1 MKGDLMKKQKGLD
14 RRSFIKASALGL
26 AGVTAG
32 LSAKPSF
39 ADQGSEAEFP
49 KIKEYRTLGRT
60 GFKVSD
66 IGIGTA
72 RVYPIPVMN
81 AVLDA
86 GVNYIDTADGYG
98 RGTAEKNI
106 GEAIKGRDR
115 KSLFITTKIRMRGVN
130 SKQQVVEKVQQ
141 CLQRLQTDYVDC
153 LMVQGPPTVESLKDE
168 NFHQGMDQLK
178 KEGKVRFVGVANH
191 GSHFQNQGATMEEVL
206 VGGVEDGRYDVLLL
220 VYNFLQKEAG
230 EQILEAAAKK
240 DVATTIMKSDPLGMY
255 FQMKE
260 RVEQMKKEGET
271 VDERMQR
278 YMTRMEETAKQAESF
293 IQKNNLKNPSEIK
306 AAALKFVLAN
316 PKVNT
321 LNLAFNNFDAV
332 QSYLKLSGSGLGK
345 TEKNMLAAFEEGCGQ
360 LYCRHACGLCES
372 SCPHHVPV
380 NTIMRYNHYF
390 DAHGSEKFAM
400 EKYAKLETPKAD
412 SCRNCAG
419 ICEQSCPYGV
429 PIQGLLNIA
438 HAQLTLA

>member
-1 MKGDLMKKQKGLD
+1 MKKTKGLD

-26 AGVTAG
+26 AGVTTG

-39 ADQGSEAEFP
+39 AAQGSETEFP

-98 RGTAEKNI
+98 RGAAEKNI

-115 KSLFITTKIRMRGVN
+115 KSLFITTKIRMRGVS
-130 SKQQVVEKVQQ
+130 SKEQVVEKAQQ

-153 LMVQGPPTVESLKDE
+153 LMVQGPSTVESLKDE

-191 GSHFQNQGATMEEVL
+191 GSHFQSQGATMEEVL
-206 VGGVEDGRYDVLLL
+206 VGAVEDGRFDVLLL

-240 DVATTIMKSDPLGMY
+240 NVAATIMKSDPLGMY

-260 RVEQMKKEGET
+260 RIERMKKEGES

-278 YMTRMEETAKQAESF
+278 YMTRMEKTAKQAESF

-321 LNLAFNNFDAV
+321 LNLAFNNFDDV
-332 QSYLKLSGSGLGK
+332 QNHLKLSGSGLGK
-345 TEKNMLAAFEEGCGQ
+345 AEKNMLSAFEEGCSQ

-419 ICEQSCPYGV
+419 LCEQSCPYGV

>member
-86 GVNYIDTADGYG
+86 EVNYIDTADGYG

-115 KSLFITTKIRMRGVN
+115 KSLFITTKIRMRGVSN
-130 SKQQVVEKVQQ
+130 KQQVVEKVQQ

-206 VGGVEDGRYDVLLL
+206 VGAVEDGRYDVLLL

-230 EQILEAAAKK
+230 ERILEAAAKK
-240 DVATTIMKSDPLGMY
+240 NVATTIMKSDPLGRY

-321 LNLAFNNFDAV
+321 LNLAFNNFDEV
-332 QSYLKLSGSGLGK
+332 QNNLKLSGSGLGK
-345 TEKNMLAAFEEGCGQ
+345 AEKNMLAAFEEECSQ

-412 SCRNCAG
+412 SCRNCTG

-438 HAQLTLA
+438 HTQLTLA

>member
-1 MKGDLMKKQKGLD
+1 MKKQKGLD

-32 LSAKPSF
+32 LSARPSF

-141 CLQRLQTDYVDC
+141 CLQRLQADYVDC

-168 NFHQGMDQLK
+168 NFHQGMDHLK
-178 KEGKVRFVGVANH
+178 KEGKVKFVGVANH

-206 VGGVEDGRYDVLLL
+206 VGAVEDGRYDVLLL

-230 EQILEAAAKK
+230 ERILEAAAKK
-240 DVATTIMKSDPLGMY
+240 NVATTIMKSDPLGRY

-278 YMTRMEETAKQAESF
+278 YMTRMEETAKQADSF

-321 LNLAFNNFDAV
+321 LNLAFNNFDEI
-332 QSYLKLSGSGLGK
+332 QNNLKLSGSGLGK
-345 TEKNMLAAFEEGCGQ
+345 AEKNMLAAFEEECSQ

-400 EKYAKLETPKAD
+400 EKYAKLATHNAD
-412 SCRNCAG
+412 YCRNCAG
-419 ICEQSCPYGV
+419 WCEQSCPYGV

-438 HAQLTLA
+438 HAQLTF

>member
-86 GVNYIDTADGYG
+86 EVNYIDTADGYG

-115 KSLFITTKIRMRGVN
+115 KSLFITTKIRMRGVSN
-130 SKQQVVEKVQQ
+130 KQQVVEKVQQ

-206 VGGVEDGRYDVLLL
+206 VGAVEDGRYDVLLL

-230 EQILEAAAKK
+230 ERILEAAAKK
-240 DVATTIMKSDPLGMY
+240 NVATTIMKSDPLGRY

-321 LNLAFNNFDAV
+321 LNLAFNNFDEV
-332 QSYLKLSGSGLGK
+332 QNNLKLSGSGLGK
-345 TEKNMLAAFEEGCGQ
+345 AEKNMLAAFEEECSQ

-419 ICEQSCPYGV
+419 ICERSCPYGV
-429 PIQGLLNIA
+429 PIQ
-438 HAQLTLA
+438 